1 LPHHHCEC
9 QNWRVGTFV
18 EINFNYIP
26 TNIIAHFLYI
36 YFHGYIHDN
45 NLLTNKLLALLSW
58 TSLLLDQMSDFNSYN
73 LNWNLHQSW
82 EIKVCNWNLKPT
94 SYCNY
99 NSTLAMVHLTIY
111 LNLKISR
118 SCFLGI
124 KVVNFKWLT
133 LDFIPY
139 LIFDLE
145 RERKRQNN
153 SMGKKSIL
161 LKEL

>member
-1 LPHHHCEC
+1 
-9 QNWRVGTFV
+9 
-18 EINFNYIP
+18 
-26 TNIIAHFLYI
+26 
-36 YFHGYIHDN
+36 
-45 NLLTNKLLALLSW
+45 
-58 TSLLLDQMSDFNSYN
+58 
-73 LNWNLHQSW
+73 
-82 EIKVCNWNLKPT
+82 
-94 SYCNY
+94 
-99 NSTLAMVHLTIY
+99 MVHLTIY